1 MYKHCIWWLA
11 FTASLST
18 GWSSTQ
24 ASPISY
30 AFSGTL
36 AQPFN
41 GSSQFSGTFTYD
53 TDLPPY
59 PGITGTPG
67 WSYYSGVPAD
77 PSEPVLS
84 LTFNLGSTPSSSF
97 GPIESDELIVAHTSG
112 SDGFF
117 IQESFSYAGG
127 QNLWAE
133 FGMSSNNLVS
143 CVPFTSSNPPTS
155 LNLADFSG
163 ANLVVQGTTSDG
175 QQLNVVGT
183 VTSLVPLGDS
193 QMPVPEPASFLVF
206 AVMGAGVLC
215 YLRRRDRDRA
225 YSGHRPPSSPAP
237 PLGKAAVIMSK

>member
-1 MYKHCIWWLA
+1 MYKHCIGWLA
-11 FTASLST
+11 FAASFST
-18 GWSSTQ
+18 GWTSTQ

-84 LTFNLGSTPSSSF
+84 LTFTLGNTPSSSF
-97 GPIESDELIVAHTSG
+97 GQIEMDSLVVEHTSG
-112 SDGFF
+112 GDGFF
-117 IQESFSYAGG
+117 IQETFSYAGG

-143 CVPFTSSNPPTS
+143 PAPFTSSNPPTS

-163 ANLVVQGTTSDG
+163 ANLVVQGTTSGG
-175 QQLNVVGT
+175 QQLDVVGT
-183 VTSLVPLGDS
+183 VTSLVPLGGN
-193 QMPVPEPASFLVF
+193 QMPVPEPGSFLVF
-206 AVMGAGVLC
+206 VVMGAGLWG
-215 YLRRRDRDRA
+215 YLRRRGRSRN
-225 YSGHRPPSSPAP
+225 
-237 PLGKAAVIMSK
+237 